1 MMPQE
6 GIFHSPG
13 AFSGVAVL
21 RLTRNA
27 ALPQLREVVSS
38 IHEELST
45 TQGLRLVLGLEPALL
60 PEAPTSPV
68 LLPREG
74 PTARFPSSQAHVL
87 VQVSANERE
96 LLLFAL
102 RRVLALSKGVLYL
115 EEELLG
121 GRIGEGR
128 EPFGFRDGLARPT
141 RDQVRRTALVPSGPL
156 AGASWLLYLRFQ
168 QNLDLFSRLKPQAQ
182 ERVVG
187 RTREGEL
194 VVDAPAEAH
203 IHRARASGAGE
214 NQLLIRRGFPFRH
227 AGEEGLAFL
236 AAAADPDSYRRSL
249 DALLGTDGQTPD
261 ALLRYATAVGGGLY
275 LAPPRGWFHCSA
287 LQERRP
293 SHEGIGTGL

>member
-13 AFSGVAVL
+13 AFSGLAVL

-38 IHEELST
+38 IHEELSA
-45 TQGLRLVLGLEPALL
+45 TQGLRMVLGLEPALL
-60 PEAPTSPV
+60 PESPTQPA

-87 VQVSANERE
+87 VQMSTCERE
-96 LLLFAL
+96 LLLCAL

-121 GRIGEGR
+121 GRIGVGR
-128 EPFGFRDGLARPT
+128 EPFGFRDGLLKPT
-141 RDQVRRTALVPSGPL
+141 REQVRRTAIVPSGPL

-168 QNLDLFSRLKPQAQ
+168 QDLDLFNHLRTQAQ

-203 IHRARASGAGE
+203 ILRARASGAGE

-227 AGEEGLAFL
+227 GGEEGLAFL
-236 AAAADPDSYRRSL
+236 AASADPDGYRRAL
-249 DALLGTDGQTPD
+249 DALLGADGQTPD
-261 ALLRYATAVGGGLY
+261 AMLRYATAVGGGLY
-275 LAPPRGWFHCSA
+275 LAPPRGWFHCPA
-287 LQERRP
+287 QQERRP
-293 SHEGIGTGL
+293 AHEGIGPGL